1 MTTQKTPA
9 QKQPATDADARSV
22 DRQSGK
28 SKTTSGDE
36 KSHEKA
42 GTDQGAG
49 GGKKQERYH

>member
-36 KSHEKA
+36 KSHKKA

-49 GGKKQERYH
+49 GGKKQER